1 MACWEC
7 LLLPQCV
14 FTEPNSFLGRNGA
27 SLRNMCTTHLL
38 LRTPK
43 QTHTHIVSDSHRKHT
58 TPPYTAAATTTTK
71 QQIKPL
77 VFGVWQWCKL
87 ECRQVTR
94 LSSSSSMRYYLLC
107 DWNEWKKGK
116 KQASE
121 GSVLWQAERM
131 HGVLGMNGLVVFW
144 RIVRGFA
151 GTRKINECVRS
162 TVWASL
168 WGREWMKFTWIS
180 RLCRQDGFET
190 TPSWLRDGEA
200 INNNEWAHS
209 WT

>member
-116 KQASE
+116 KTSIWGERTVTGWTNAW
-121 GSVLWQAERM
+121 GSWNERPR
-131 HGVLGMNGLVVFW
+131 GVLKDCAWFCGN
-144 RIVRGFA
+144 A
-151 GTRKINECVRS
+151 K
-162 TVWASL
+162 
-168 WGREWMKFTWIS
+168 
-180 RLCRQDGFET
+180 D
-190 TPSWLRDGEA
+190 
-200 INNNEWAHS
+200 
-209 WT
+209 

>member
-58 TPPYTAAATTTTK
+58 TPPYTAATTTTTTK

-116 KQASE
+116 NKHLRGAYCDRLNGCTGFLEWTASWCFE
-121 GSVLWQAERM
+121 GLCVVLR
-131 HGVLGMNGLVVFW
+131 
-144 RIVRGFA
+144 
-151 GTRKINECVRS
+151 
-162 TVWASL
+162 
-168 WGREWMKFTWIS
+168 GRE
-180 RLCRQDGFET
+180 RLMNVSKAPCEQVC
-190 TPSWLRDGEA
+190 EA
-200 INNNEWAHS
+200 ESGWS
-209 WT
+209 LPG